1 MIINYTPKNYLFQL
15 EIVDIFL
22 LKYKFRGDI
31 MFTKKQMIHSETLG
45 ICRVDDIVKLA
56 NKAGDITQYY
66 MLRSVAEGK
75 VAYIP
80 VENHEVKLREL
91 TEEEKS
97 GL

>member
-1 MIINYTPKNYLFQL
+1 
-15 EIVDIFL
+15 
-22 LKYKFRGDI
+22 

-45 ICRVDDIVKLA
+45 ICRVEDIVKLA
-56 NKAGDITQYY
+56 NKVGDVTQYY
-66 MLRSVAEGK
+66 MLRAVDGGK

>member
-1 MIINYTPKNYLFQL
+1 
-15 EIVDIFL
+15 
-22 LKYKFRGDI
+22 

-66 MLRSVAEGK
+66 MLRSVEEGK